1 MHILSGWKYS
11 CHQLLLRLL
20 YREAAYCVR
29 SVWST
34 QHRGNKQWYMFSSEE
49 FTTFLWKNGISHI
62 TSAPYHPS
70 SNGLAERVVQSFK
83 QGMRKFTKG
92 TLTDRISRYLF
103 HYRNTPHTTTGVTP
117 AELLLGRRPH
127 SRLDVVQ
134 PDHVPKCLKSNRSKP
149 MTCEPYSVS
158 QLVI

>member
-34 QHRGNKQWYMFSSEE
+34 QHRGNRQWYMFYQLGVHYIPLEE
-49 FTTFLWKNGISHI
+49 WYI